1 MAGELPSMENSMRAA
16 SCNYRITEKE
26 AGFHKIEIGKGWY
39 LLFGSNYLYFPG
51 LKGITWAYK
60 PWTGL
65 R

>member
-1 MAGELPSMENSMRAA
+1 MRAA

-39 LLFGSNYLYFPG
+39 LLFGSNYLYFPR

-60 PWTGL
+60 PWTGS